1 MRYDLTLKDLFHNQP
16 RRLLKLLTGCGGGR
30 PLTVEYPEVRQRR
43 PDLVLE
49 LDDGRLYHLE
59 IQSGPDAEMP
69 WRMLEYYALIRR
81 CYNRAPLQ
89 QILYVGAG
97 PMQLADRIEEAPL
110 QFHYKII
117 DIRTIDCRELLASPE
132 IEDNLLAL
140 LCRMEDETRAVR
152 TILERI
158 GALEERPRRDALEKF
173 LILSGLR
180 PLKTVIRREV
190 EKMPIALN
198 LQDNEF
204 FREAFE
210 EGVERGRE
218 EGLEKGLEK
227 GLAKGERRLLE
238 KQAQLRF
245 GPLPEWVLRKLEGAS
260 GAELE
265 RWGERLVQMER
276 LEEVF
281 D

>member
-1 MRYDLTLKDLFHNQP
+1 MRYDLTLKELFHNQP

-59 IQSGPDAEMP
+59 IQSGPDPEMP
-69 WRMLEYYALIRR
+69 WRMLEYYSLIRR
-81 CYNRAPLQ
+81 SHNCTPLQ
-89 QILYVGAG
+89 QILYVGAA
-97 PMQLADRIEEAPL
+97 PMQLMDRIDEASL
-110 QFHYKII
+110 QFHYQVI
-117 DIRTIDCRELLASPE
+117 DIRSIDCRELLASPE

-140 LCRMEDETRAVR
+140 LCRTEGESRVVRA
-152 TILERI
+152 ILERI
-158 GALEERPRRDALEKF
+158 AALAERPRRDALEKL

-180 PLKTVIRREV
+180 PLKTLIRQEV

-210 EGVERGRE
+210 EGMEKGRE
-218 EGLEKGLEK
+218 EGREE
-227 GLAKGERRLLE
+227 GERRLLE
-238 KQAQLRF
+238 KQARLRF
-245 GPLPEWVLRKLEGAS
+245 GPLPDWVLRRLEGADRT
-260 GAELE
+260 ELE
-265 RWGERLVQMER
+265 AWGERLVQVDK
-276 LEEVF
+276 LEAIF

>member
-16 RRLLKLLTGCGGGR
+16 RRLLKLLTGCAGGR

-49 LDDGRLYHLE
+49 LDDGRIYHLE
-59 IQSGPDAEMP
+59 IQSGPDPEMP
-69 WRMLEYYALIRR
+69 WRMLEYYTLIRR
-81 CYNRAPLQ
+81 THDRIPVQ
-89 QILYVGAG
+89 QILYVGE
-97 PMQLADRIEEAPL
+97 PPIRLMDRIEESPL
-110 QFHYKII
+110 QFHYQVV
-117 DIRTIDCRELLASPE
+117 DIRTIDCRELLESPE

-140 LCRMEDETRAVR
+140 LCRMEDETHAVR
-152 TILERI
+152 AILERI
-158 GALEERPRRDALEKF
+158 AALAERPRRDALQKL

-210 EGVERGRE
+210 EGMEKGRE
-218 EGLEKGLEK
+218 EGREEEG
-227 GLAKGERRLLE
+227 RRLLE
-238 KQAQLRF
+238 KMARLRF
-245 GPLPEWVLRKLEGAS
+245 GPLPEWALSKLEGATRE
-260 GAELE
+260 ELE
-265 RWGERLVQMER
+265 RWGERLVQVER

>member
-16 RRLLKLLTGCGGGR
+16 RRLLKLLTGCAGGR

-59 IQSGPDAEMP
+59 IQSGPDPEMP
-69 WRMLEYYALIRR
+69 WRMLEYYTLIRR
-81 CYNRAPLQ
+81 AHGRIPLQ
-89 QILYVGAG
+89 QILYVGEA
-97 PMQLADRIEEAPL
+97 PMRLMDRIEEAPL
-110 QFHYKII
+110 QFHYKVI
-117 DIRTIDCRELLASPE
+117 DIRSIDCRELLASPE

-152 TILERI
+152 EILERVA
-158 GALEERPRRDALEKF
+158 ALAKHPRQDALEKL

-180 PLKTVIRREV
+180 PLKAVIRREV

-198 LQDNEF
+198 LQENEF

-210 EGVERGRE
+210 EGRE
-218 EGLEKGLEK
+218 EGRAE
-227 GLAKGERRLLE
+227 GERRLLE
-238 KQAQLRF
+238 KMARLRF
-245 GPLPEWVLRKLEGAS
+245 GPLPQWALHKLEGAS
-260 GAELE
+260 REELE
-265 RWGERLVQMER
+265 HWGERLVQVES
-276 LEEVF
+276 LEAVF
-281 D
+281 R